1 MTPGAVRALPA
12 SADGR
17 LRQRGFTLLEL
28 LAVIVIIGIIV
39 TFASLSIGNRALDD
53 RLEAEAKRLEQLLRL
68 AEDEADL
75 KGIAIGLVFT
85 KDGYRFLTPS
95 STQSWDDYAQ
105 SGVLRS
111 RALLQPFF
119 AELRMEGRL
128 IPPLPSAGEAET
140 APAKPGAGAASDDEK
155 DEAKKLKPQ
164 VLLLPGGQMTPFTLD
179 LKAPNYPS
187 YFRIEGDLLGRVS
200 RERRQLTPGTE
211 R

>member
-1 MTPGAVRALPA
+1 MSFGAVRALPA
-12 SADGR
+12 SASR
-17 LRQRGFTLLEL
+17 PAFQRGFTLLEL

-53 RLEAEAKRLEQLLRL
+53 RLEGESKRLEQLLRL

-75 KGIAIGLVFT
+75 KGIAIGLVFS
-85 KDGYRFLTPS
+85 KDGYRFLS
-95 STQSWDDYAQ
+95 ADASRNWVDYAQ
-105 SGVLRS
+105 SGILRS
-111 RALLQPFF
+111 RPLLQPFF

-128 IPPLPSAGEAET
+128 IPPLPSTSEVEAPRAGEAE
-140 APAKPGAGAASDDEK
+140 DES
-155 DEAKKLKPQ
+155 KKLKPQ

-187 YFRIEGDLLGRVS
+187 YFRIEGDLLGRVK
-200 RERRQLTPGTE
+200 RERKQAEPGAA

>member
-1 MTPGAVRALPA
+1 MTGGAARALPA
-12 SADGR
+12 SANHR
-17 LRQRGFTLLEL
+17 PHGFTLLEL

-53 RLEAEAKRLEQLLRL
+53 RLEAEARRLEQLLKL

-85 KDGYRFLTPS
+85 RDGYRFLAADAGGR
-95 STQSWDDYAQ
+95 WANYAQ

-111 RALLQPFF
+111 RPLLQPFF
-119 AELRMEGRL
+119 TELRVEGRL
-128 IPPLPSAGEAET
+128 IPPLAAEDGSDERAGD
-140 APAKPGAGAASDDEK
+140 GADPDGNNDGGA
-155 DEAKKLKPQ
+155 LQPQ

-179 LKAPNYPS
+179 IKAPDYPS
-187 YFRIEGDLLGRVS
+187 HFRIEGDLLGRVS
-200 RERRQLTPGTE
+200 LERRPLSADARPGTG

>member
-1 MTPGAVRALPA
+1 VIAGAVRALPA
-12 SADGR
+12 SATR
-17 LRQRGFTLLEL
+17 RSQHGFTLLEL

-53 RLEAEAKRLEQLLRL
+53 RLEAEARRLEQLLKL

-85 KDGYRFLTPS
+85 REGYRFLASDTS
-95 STQSWDDYAQ
+95 SNWVDYAQ

-111 RALLQPFF
+111 RPLLQPFF
-119 AELRMEGRL
+119 TELRMEGRL
-128 IPPLPSAGEAET
+128 IPALTGDAA
-140 APAKPGAGAASDDEK
+140 AKTDRKPDGNGQ
-155 DEAKKLKPQ
+155 DEADKLKPQ

-179 LKAPNYPS
+179 LKAPDYPS
-187 YFRIEGDLLGRVS
+187 YFRIEGDLLGRVT
-200 RERRQLTPGTE
+200 RERKTVDSGAR

>member
-1 MTPGAVRALPA
+1 MSVGAVRALPA
-12 SADGR
+12 SANSN
-17 LRQRGFTLLEL
+17 RQRGFTLLEL

-53 RLEAEAKRLEQLLRL
+53 RLEAESKRIEQLLKL

-85 KDGYRFLTPS
+85 PDGYRFLISDPGNR
-95 STQSWDDYAQ
+95 WVDYAQ

-119 AELRMEGRL
+119 TELRMEGRL
-128 IPPLPSAGEAET
+128 IPPLATADATTAVAVPATSGNAADSEA
-140 APAKPGAGAASDDEK
+140 
-155 DEAKKLKPQ
+155 DEAARLKPQ

-179 LKAPNYPS
+179 LKAPGYPS

-200 RERRQLTPGTE
+200 RERRMLDAGNRP
-211 R
+211 